1 MIRSILCGTLLACTS
16 LSATAGDPITEPA
29 SPFFSWLTGC
39 WQSPDGSSRE
49 VWSPIE
55 GQYLFGY
62 NVAYAPTDDP
72 VGMTRVGFFEH
83 MRIEFAVSVGS
94 GRFSAYPAGE
104 GPSHFEQIHFTET
117 SVTFENGE
125 HDFPQRI
132 RYWREDDTLKA
143 EISTLDNQAVREFLF
158 IPCAAE

>member
-1 MIRSILCGTLLACTS
+1 MIRSILCATVLACVAAPMTASEPTS
-16 LSATAGDPITEPA
+16 PL
-29 SPFFSWLTGC
+29 FSWFAGC
-39 WQSPDGSSRE
+39 WQTPDGTSRE

-62 NVAYAPTDDP
+62 NVSYAPPSDP

-83 MRIEFAVSVGS
+83 MRIELAVSGDVP

-104 GPSHFEQIHFTET
+104 GPSHFEQVRFGDRT
-117 SVTFENGE
+117 VTFESAA

-132 RYWREDDTLKA
+132 RYWRDGENLKA
-143 EISTLDNQAVREFLF
+143 EISTLDYQAVREFLF
-158 IPCAAE
+158 IPCQTE